1 MSIYIARSPYRSAMQ
16 SRRRVKISFPK
27 LGAFFARKPGAE
39 RRAARRTSVV
49 SPVSEVTMRTRQAMS
64 TAEGRRVKTGA
75 RGGSLN
81 IGGALKKVKE
91 ATMRFEFGP
100 ATAVT
105 GLFIISLLLGSLYL
119 AHFNKVATKGYDL
132 RRLEADRQQ
141 LLNQY
146 DIKNMKLAG
155 VKSLANI
162 AASDR
167 VSAMRHPAEIVYVR
181 GNTALASR

>member
-1 MSIYIARSPYRSAMQ
+1 
-16 SRRRVKISFPK
+16 
-27 LGAFFARKPGAE
+27 
-39 RRAARRTSVV
+39 
-49 SPVSEVTMRTRQAMS
+49 MS
-64 TAEGRRVKTGA
+64 TASGRQSKMSMG
-75 RGGSLN
+75 GGSLN
-81 IGGALKKVKE
+81 IGGALKKVRE
-91 ATMRFEFGP
+91 ATMGFEFGP

-162 AASDR
+162 AATDR
-167 VSAMRHPAEIVYVR
+167 VSAMRRPAEIVYVR